1 MATRV
6 QVILEEEEKAL
17 FQHRARIEGL
27 SLSAWLRRAGQE
39 LLVEHRK
46 RATRSDLAA
55 FFKACDAREQGTE
68 PDWEEHL
75 KTIERSKGSGAAEA

>member
-6 QVILEEEEKAL
+6 QVILEDEEKEL
-17 FQHRARIEGL
+17 FQHRARAEGL
-27 SLSAWLRRAGQE
+27 SLSAWLRRAGRE
-39 LLVEHRK
+39 FLRK
-46 RATRSDLAA
+46 QKKTATRADLDD

-75 KTIERSKGSGAAEA
+75 RVIERSKRSGAAEA

>member
-6 QVILEEEEKAL
+6 QVILEDEEKEL
-17 FQHRARIEGL
+17 FQHRAKAEGL

-39 LLVEHRK
+39 LMRK
-46 RATRSDLAA
+46 QKKTLTRADLNA

-75 KTIERSKGSGAAEA
+75 GVIERSKRSGAAEA